1 MPAMAELT
9 NDFSWSR
16 SRDGTFHD
24 CRRRYFLQYYGAWG
38 GWEAS
43 APEAVRRLYV
53 LKQLAT
59 RQMWAGR
66 TVHEAIEMALHVF
79 REGREVPVEPFIA
92 DVIERMRGEWRQS
105 KTGHYREVPKSTA
118 LFEHEY
124 AVALKAEVWQALSRN
139 VSTCL
144 RNFFRLPLLAAI
156 RKTTPEHWSIEH
168 WSRTFEFE
176 GTPIWMAPDF
186 GFWTDEGRLVL
197 VDWKTGASDPDAT
210 AFQLGCYALYA
221 REVLDV
227 PPARVDLYEA
237 NLREP
242 LVTPLSWGEARL
254 AAITERLRLSIR
266 SMKAYLADPETNLA
280 VIEDF
285 ERTEELRICRWCNF
299 RAVCR
304 PDLQGF

>member
-16 SRDGTFHD
+16 SRDGTFHE
-24 CRRRYFLQYYGAWG
+24 CRRRYFYQYYGAWG
-38 GWEAS
+38 GWEAG
-43 APEAVRRLYV
+43 APEDRRRLYV

-66 TVHEAIEMALHVF
+66 TVHEAVEMALQVF
-79 REGREVPVEPFIA
+79 RQGRDLPVEPFIA
-92 DVIERMRGEWRQS
+92 DVVERMRAEWRQS
-105 KTGHYREVPKSTA
+105 RAGLYRETPRTTA

-124 AVALKAEVWQALSRN
+124 GVELRPEAWRALSRN
-139 VSTCL
+139 VMTCL
-144 RNFFRLPLLAAI
+144 RNFFRLPLLASI
-156 RKTTPEHWSIEH
+156 RNTTPEHWSIEH

-176 GTPIWMAPDF
+176 GVPMWMAPDF
-186 GFWTDEGRLVL
+186 GFWTDSGRLAL
-197 VDWKTGASDPDAT
+197 VDWKTGASNPDGT

-242 LVTPLSWGEARL
+242 LVTPLAWSDERL
-254 AAITERLRLSIR
+254 DAIKERLRLSIR
-266 SMKAYLADPETNLA
+266 SMKAYLADPEANLA
-280 VIEDF
+280 VMADF
-285 ERTEELRICRWCNF
+285 ERTEELRLCRWCNF

-304 PDLQGF
+304 PELQGF